1 MSFVDRHIYGLD
13 DSSTTVVKV
22 GELVSQ
28 LYDIFEVL

>member
-1 MSFVDRHIYGLD
+1 MPFVDRHIYWLD

-28 LYDIFEVL
+28 FYDIFEVL